1 MARKF
6 SKLSEKDLSIAVSRY
21 NQMRTRYIKSGGKTV
36 APKIT
41 VQELKAQSENT
52 VQLRQQI
59 KWLNDY
65 KKIADFES
73 EKVKGFRF
81 VTTKGERRTISRLDR
96 AVRQRYK
103 KEIAKLEAQKTTA
116 SNQELINKIIP
127 RIEELK
133 AKPTKIINI
142 PNREIFG
149 KVQTRYEREQRYY
162 KKYGQAEA
170 PILRLDHYLAAFVK
184 VGCFNVSNGPLV
196 YDALAKLTNEQWA
209 KLIEAYPSVFD
220 LDYLYDAGI
229 GAQAKSNEIA
239 NALQM
244 IIYSDNLPD
253 EI

>member
-6 SKLSEKDLSIAVSRY
+6 SKLSEKELAIAVSRY

-52 VQLRQQI
+52 AQLRQQI
-59 KWLNDY
+59 KRLNDY

-73 EKVKGFRF
+73 AKVKGFRF

-96 AVRQRYK
+96 AARQRYK
-103 KEIAKLEAQKTTA
+103 KDIIKLEAQKTTA

-127 RIEELK
+127 SIEELK
-133 AKPTKIINI
+133 AKPTKISNI

-196 YDALAKLTNEQWA
+196 YDALAKLTNEEWA
-209 KLIEAYPSVFD
+209 KLIEDYPSIFD

-229 GAQAKSNEIA
+229 GAQAKVNEIA
-239 NALQM
+239 NALEM